1 MDNNNILEKGERYTL
16 YDLHT
21 NEKEDALIRSHS
33 FDTIQTKDRRDSTK
47 EFFIMG
53 PDGVRSSESYPL
65 VSLSNMREK
74 MMKLLQEKEML
85 LPSVDMEEKEGSIRS
100 LIDELLKD
108 FFW

>member
-1 MDNNNILEKGERYTL
+1 
-16 YDLHT
+16 
-21 NEKEDALIRSHS
+21 
-33 FDTIQTKDRRDSTK
+33 
-47 EFFIMG
+47 
-53 PDGVRSSESYPL
+53 
-65 VSLSNMREK
+65 MREK